1 MTQPILREKAKR
13 IAFWAKK
20 LSSSFS
26 PGDYLTL
33 FHGQGM
39 EYEES
44 RHYSSGDDLRRI
56 DWKVTARADHP
67 YVKVFREEREVSF
80 LVLLDVSKSLFF
92 GSGLRSKIE
101 VASELAALLALIAE
115 KRGDRVG
122 VVLFSDQVHFV
133 EVPRKGKSHVR
144 SMVDHIL
151 SQASKGQ
158 KTSISFGIDQALSVL
173 KRRSFVLLIS
183 DYLDTDYEKALT
195 KLSGLHDVVAAKIV
209 DEGIDFDLRDIG
221 LQGVD
226 LESNVAGFFKA
237 RIGPDDQDASWRAK
251 IERTGAKPLVL
262 KTSDQT
268 DRVLHLFMKKRRR
281 S

>member
-1 MTQPILREKAKR
+1 MNQPALREKAKK

-56 DWKVTARADHP
+56 DWKVTARANHP

-80 LVLLDVSKSLFF
+80 LVLLDVSRSLFF
-92 GSGLRSKIE
+92 GTGVRSKIE

-115 KRGDRVG
+115 RRGDRVG
-122 VVLFSDQVHFV
+122 VVLFSDRVHFV
-133 EVPRKGKSHVR
+133 ELPRKGSSHVR
-144 SMVDHIL
+144 AMVDHIL
-151 SQASKGQ
+151 SQASFGQ
-158 KTSISFGIDQALSVL
+158 KTSLTFGIEQALALL

-183 DYLDTDYEKALT
+183 DFLDRDYEKALT
-195 KLSGLHDVVAAKIV
+195 KISSLHDVVAAKIT
-209 DEGIDFDLRDIG
+209 DDGGAFQIEDIG
-221 LQGVD
+221 LQGID
-226 LESNVAGFFKA
+226 LESGMAGVFSSEGEDQSETIWKS
-237 RIGPDDQDASWRAK
+237 RIQ
-251 IERTGAKPLVL
+251 RTGSKAIVL

-268 DRVLHLFMKKRRR
+268 DRVLHDFMKRRR
-281 S
+281 RS